1 MAPVWDVF
9 CVYINHE
16 TIEQIK
22 YRDEVNKLMS
32 MEGNRQDKFN
42 NSVCVC
48 VFCHSKYDTSIVPIE
63 PLSNLSQAHIYLSN
77 RYRVSLSNTNTHNF
91 QYPHTLSR
99 FLTHT
104 HAHTHTHTHTHTHSC
119 FPPHTHSHN
128 RYSASR
134 GTRHKTQT
142 ELNIKVTK
150 EKS

>member
-104 HAHTHTHTHTHTHSC
+104 HAHTHTHTHTQSC